1 MTHVNRP
8 GDWVRDECPVLL
20 IPDVTVSEMKMLLS
34 LLYTGTTRVVQS
46 QLSALV
52 TLTHLLKLISIP
64 VAIVDLP
71 LVKKTRS
78 RIKNKENQ
86 LHTEK
91 ATITFIPD
99 KINVRGRPAKI
110 LTTSVNNE
118 SKLETLTNDF
128 ISNNKTKL
136 SISAI
141 SIPQVLTSEI
151 NPKLIEI
158 ESDDRESE
166 KKSGASGLMLSEA
179 ESDLEEMVEEMQVF
193 VSDEGHV
200 ERLELLHDGKNKS
213 TIADGS
219 IDKSDSGEELGSRH
233 S

>member
-1 MTHVNRP
+1 MNEENR
-8 GDWVRDECPVLL
+8 
-20 IPDVTVSEMKMLLS
+20 
-34 LLYTGTTRVVQS
+34 
-46 QLSALV
+46 
-52 TLTHLLKLISIP
+52 
-64 VAIVDLP
+64 
-71 LVKKTRS
+71 
-78 RIKNKENQ
+78 
-86 LHTEK
+86 
-91 ATITFIPD
+91 
-99 KINVRGRPAKI
+99 
-110 LTTSVNNE
+110 TS
-118 SKLETLTNDF
+118 TQTNDF